1 MIDVIFNHIADFANR
16 GGDAQKAAIFRA
28 GFYSFTAEDVHT
40 PDGEYRISASAQG
53 YLADMP
59 EALQAELKK
68 GESWTSNDGFVFFSC
83 SQEIDGVKIRIT
95 GVDKAPPIPVK
106 LSVEAE

>member
-28 GFYSFTAEDVHT
+28 GFYALSVEDVHT
-40 PDGEYRISASAQG
+40 TDGKCRISASAQG
-53 YLADMP
+53 KLEEMP
-59 EALQAELKK
+59 EELQADLKER
-68 GESWTSNDGFVFFSC
+68 ESWTSYYGFVYFSC

-95 GVDKAPPIPVK
+95 G
-106 LSVEAE
+106 EEQ